1 MSESGARY
9 RDDQRVDHMVTAV
22 ESVIGAASGMTRD
35 QLMFD
40 DQKTKSILFD
50 LIVLGEAAN
59 NISREFAEANPG
71 IPWAD
76 IAGLRHKLVHDYS
89 GIDYGIVWEVIANQ
103 LTPLL
108 LKLKAVASKLPPED
122 PLPENISEFL

>member
-1 MSESGARY
+1 MSDSGAKY
-9 RDDQRVDHMVTAV
+9 RDDQRVEHMVKAI
-22 ESVIGAASGMTRD
+22 ESVIAAAQGLTRD

-40 DQKTKSILFD
+40 DQVTKAILFD

-59 NISREFAEANPG
+59 NISREYAERHPE

-89 GIDYGIVWEVIANQ
+89 GVDYKIVWEVI
-103 LTPLL
+103 
-108 LKLKAVASKLPPED
+108 VSKLPPLLPKLKELETASEPAA
-122 PLPENISEFL
+122 PLPDNISDFL